1 MESLVTLRDFLRY
14 AVSRFNEAGLAFG
27 HGTDNAY
34 DEAVYLNLHT
44 LHLPLA
50 RLEPF
55 LDARLTTQERRK
67 VLDVIARR
75 ITERMPAAYL
85 TREAWLGDF
94 RFYVDQRVIV
104 PRSHIAELIQEG
116 LAPWIA
122 DPGAVTDALDLCT
135 GSGCLAI
142 LLVHAFPQARVDAV
156 DLSAGALEVAR
167 RNVADY
173 GLEQRIEL
181 LQSDLFAALEG
192 RRYDVIVS
200 NPPYVTGA
208 AMAQLP
214 QEYRHEPDMALA
226 AGDDGMDIVRRIL
239 AAAARHLKPGGILV
253 VEVGDNRPF
262 AEAAFPGLEFTW
274 LETAGGADKVF
285 LLRREQ
291 LP

>member
-34 DEAVYLNLHT
+34 DEAVYLILHT

-167 RNVADY
+167 RNVDDY

-262 AEAAFPGLEFTW
+262 AEAAFPGLDFTW